1 MADTPPWRAVIHPWR
16 VKGSDEEVT
25 HAKNNDKVAAEK
37 DTINTEKHD
46 NDQAAVSA
54 AVNAAVG
61 AAFSQSRI
69 NEARTPVIIVVMP
82 NVGANTEN
90 DNVGAEKKTKKQ
102 LPQPVEQK
110 KCPTLVP
117 TPRPTTTKAL

>member
-1 MADTPPWRAVIHPWR
+1 MTGAAMKKLRMRRTTTKSLRRRIRSTPRT
-16 VKGSDEEVT
+16 T
-25 HAKNNDKVAAEK
+25 HGLV
-37 DTINTEKHD
+37 TEKKTEHD

-117 TPRPTTTKAL
+117 TPRTTTTKAL